1 MQDLLII
8 RFIEILHHLVLLEV
22 QVVEHVDVMLGH
34 DDLDDDVIMLLV
46 VVKFI
51 EIMHVVVNNK
61 NYSIVNK

>member
-1 MQDLLII
+1 VQDLLII
-8 RFIEILHHLVLLEV
+8 RFIEILHHLVLLGV
-22 QVVEHVDVMLGH
+22 QVVVHVDVMLGH
-34 DDLDDDVIMLLV
+34 DDLDDDVIMLLM

>member
-1 MQDLLII
+1 VYDLLII

-34 DDLDDDVIMLLV
+34 DDLDDDVIMLLAV
-46 VVKFI
+46 VRFI
-51 EIMHVVVNNK
+51 EIMHVVVNRK